1 MDIKSTLQMAGI
13 NAAGIIISRL
23 ANPQIW
29 VDSKMFANDLMNKD
43 MKGKEKHEKIK
54 ADLQTLFKDDLLPFV
69 EEIAGALLDG
79 LIKFA
84 FIYVTTKAQQK

>member
-1 MDIKSTLQMAGI
+1 MGIKSTLQTVGI
-13 NAAGIIISRL
+13 DAAGVILSRL

-29 VDSKMFANDLMNKD
+29 VDAKMFAHDLMDKD

-54 ADLQTLFKDDLLPFV
+54 ADLQTLFKNDLLPFA
-69 EEIAGALLDG
+69 EEIAGAFLDG

-84 FIYVTTKAQQK
+84 FIYVTTKAKQK